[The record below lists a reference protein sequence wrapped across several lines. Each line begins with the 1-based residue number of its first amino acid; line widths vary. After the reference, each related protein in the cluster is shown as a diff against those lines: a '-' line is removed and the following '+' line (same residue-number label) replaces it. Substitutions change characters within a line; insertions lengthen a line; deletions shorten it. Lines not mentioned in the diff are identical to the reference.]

1 MQALGFHT
9 TESAYPIVYTV
20 YGDNPD
26 AVSTCYIEVYE
37 SWVPHGAELTLTAKV
52 RGEVVRVETGAYEDV
67 PATSSG
73 SYNWNHR
80 DVFTELEVV
89 LDDASRYKC

>member
-1 MQALGFHT
+1 MQALGFHS

-26 AVSTCYIEVYE
+26 AAGTYSIEVYE
-37 SWVPHGAELTLTAKV
+37 SWVPHGAEWTLIAKV
-52 RGEVVRVETGAYEDV
+52 HGEVVWVETGVYEDV
-67 PATSSG
+67 SSTSSG

-89 LDDASRYKC
+89 LDDASR